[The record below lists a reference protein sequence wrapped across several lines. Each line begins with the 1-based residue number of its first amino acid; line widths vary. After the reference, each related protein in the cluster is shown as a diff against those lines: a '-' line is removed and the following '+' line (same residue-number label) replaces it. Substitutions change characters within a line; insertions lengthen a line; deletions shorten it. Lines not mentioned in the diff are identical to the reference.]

1 MNISDIWMISSY
13 GGGST
18 IQPSD
23 YYRAKPKHIIASQV
37 YPSGTNPPPA
47 AEAKPPS
54 GTVSVQPPWK
64 RYAAR
69 ARWLVY
75 HSVWSAVSTVSVRL
89 HGAPWGNVRSTA
101 DGVGRN
107 STGLPFLYIPTP
119 DPSAI
124 DVQHD
129 ANVTLSFTEAAL
141 GPSSS
146 AEQVGTTR
154 VSACACLALLIPYI
168 DRPIPGRC
176 GK

>member
-54 GTVSVQPPWK
+54 GTVSVPPPWK

-146 AEQVGTTR
+146 AEKVGTTS
-154 VSACACLALLIPYI
+154 VSACACLALLIPY
-168 DRPIPGRC
+168 R
-176 GK
+176 